1 MKLIRPIAITESGSF
16 TRASTATY
24 YGSDG
29 LIKTAAIDKPR
40 LNYNPAYL
48 SSGPTL
54 LLESASTNLLTYSE
68 QFDNA
73 VWEKNNAIIT
83 ANATTAPDGTVTADK
98 LVEDTTT
105 NVHFLLRVQS
115 VTAGLIYTQTLF
127 VKSGERTQITLA
139 GGAPAFTVAQIVN
152 FDLTTLSVT
161 VLSGTATGEIS
172 VMANGWLRIT
182 VKYPAA
188 TESAVVGFQIR
199 VTASAQ
205 SYLGDGT
212 SGLYIWGAQL
222 EASSFPTSYIP
233 TVASQVTRAADI
245 NTASLL
251 STAPEND
258 YAAWSSA
265 TAYTVGTRVILVSTH
280 KIYECLVANTNFSPD
295 VNLTGTT
302 PKWLEVSATNKWL
315 MFDSGWGTQT
325 VIATPLTVVLTPSQ
339 IFNAL
344 ALMNVDATSIT
355 VNMTVLGVNVYS
367 KTESMVTGIDIIDWY
382 GYFFDPI
389 MNKTDIIFQDIPPYS
404 NSVITISIINA
415 SSTAKCG
422 NCVIGNYY
430 EMGLTQYGAKAGIT
444 DYSVKTVDAFG
455 NTTIVKRSY
464 SKRMSVNLAIS
475 GLIIDD
481 LLAVLAMYRS
491 TPIVWIGADNLYTSL
506 IVYGFYKDF
515 EIDITYPTLSYCT
528 LTIEGLT

>member
-1 MKLIRPIAITESGSF
+1 MKLIRPIAIT
-16 TRASTATY
+16 
-24 YGSDG
+24 
-29 LIKTAAIDKPR
+29 
-40 LNYNPAYL
+40 
-48 SSGPTL
+48 
-54 LLESASTNLLTYSE
+54 SAMLTS
-68 QFDNA
+68 
-73 VWEKNNAIIT
+73 
-83 ANATTAPDGTVTADK
+83 
-98 LVEDTTT
+98 
-105 NVHFLLRVQS
+105 
-115 VTAGLIYTQTLF
+115 
-127 VKSGERTQITLA
+127 
-139 GGAPAFTVAQIVN
+139 
-152 FDLTTLSVT
+152 
-161 VLSGTATGEIS
+161 
-172 VMANGWLRIT
+172 
-182 VKYPAA
+182 
-188 TESAVVGFQIR
+188 
-199 VTASAQ
+199 
-205 SYLGDGT
+205 
-212 SGLYIWGAQL
+212 
-222 EASSFPTSYIP
+222 
-233 TVASQVTRAADI
+233 
-245 NTASLL
+245 
-251 STAPEND
+251 STAPETD

-315 MFDSGWGTQT
+315 MFDPGWGTQT

-355 VNMTVLGVNVYS
+355 VDMTVLGVNVYS

-404 NSVITISIINA
+404 NSVITISIINS

-491 TPIVWIGADNLYTSL
+491 TPIVWIGANNLYTSL

>member
-1 MKLIRPIAITESGSF
+1 MKLIRPIVITDTGSF
-16 TRASTATY
+16 SRASTATY

-29 LIKTAAIDKPR
+29 LIKTAAVDAPR
-40 LNYNPAYL
+40 LNYNPENL
-48 SSGPTL
+48 SAGPSFL
-54 LLESASTNLLTYSE
+54 IEPAATNLLTYSE
-68 QFDNA
+68 QFDDASWTKNA
-73 VWEKNNAIIT
+73 S
-83 ANATTAPDGTVTADK
+83 TVSSNISVSPAGSLTADK
-98 LVEDTTT
+98 LVEDATSNYHTVFKA
-105 NVHFLLRVQS
+105 NS
-115 VTAGLIYTQTLF
+115 
-127 VKSGERTQITLA
+127 
-139 GGAPAFTVAQIVN
+139 FT
-152 FDLTTLSVT
+152 
-161 VLSGTATGEIS
+161 SGTAYTVTIYAKAAERNYVTISAGNVTTFPCRATFDLQTGTVASTVSGTASITA
-172 VMANGWLRIT
+172 VGNGWYKCSVT
-182 VKYPAA
+182 GTAGA
-188 TESAVVGFQIR
+188 TSSTGMNFAVGSTGSY
-199 VTASAQ
+199 VT
-205 SYLGDGT
+205 YTGDGY
-212 SGLYIWGAQL
+212 SGIYIWGAQL
-222 EASSFPTSYIP
+222 ETGSVATSYIP
-233 TVASQVTRAADI
+233 TLASQVTRAADI

-258 YAAWSSA
+258 YAAWNSG

-302 PKWLEVSATNKWL
+302 PKWLEISATNKWL
-315 MFDSGWGTQT
+315 MFDSGWGSQT
-325 VIATPLTVVLTPSQ
+325 VIETPLTVVLTPSQ
-339 IFNAL
+339 IFDAL

-444 DYSVKTVDAFG
+444 DYSVKTVDSFG